1 MEHLITSSIL
11 IGRDNLKIPFY
22 KIYWDEEDVEAVSQ
36 VIRRGSWWTK
46 GKEVGEFEEEIA
58 QTVNRSYAIALN
70 SGTSALNA
78 SMEALGIG
86 EGDEVIVPSFT
97 FIATALAPSF
107 VGAKPVFADI
117 ERERLGLDP
126 EDVKERI
133 TSKTAAI
140 IPIHYGGLPCHI
152 KALSEIA
159 EDNGIFLVEDS
170 AEALGAQTDDRKTGS
185 FGDISIMSFTGGKI
199 ITMGEGGMVMT
210 NSEKLRDKIES
221 IREKYSWRMPTI
233 VAALGLSQLEKLSLV
248 IGKRRNNARIYTK
261 AFEEIEDITPPK
273 EPDGCFNVYFLYT
286 VKVDKGR
293 DELQEYLT
301 EQGISTKV
309 YFHPLH
315 KDPLKLPVT
324 EELSRQVLTLPIYP
338 SMTDVERNFIL
349 DNIRGWSK
357 RK

>member
-1 MEHLITSSIL
+1 MEPHIIYMIP
-11 IGRDNLKIPFY
+11 IGDDNMKIPLY
-22 KIYWDEEDVEAVSQ
+22 KIHWDEEDIDAVSQ

-46 GKEVGEFEEEIA
+46 GKEADEFAGKIA
-58 QTVNRSYAIALN
+58 QTVDREYAVPVN

-86 EGDEVIVPSFT
+86 AGDEVIVPSFT

-133 TSKTAAI
+133 TDKTAAI

-152 KALSEIA
+152 KELTEIA
-159 EDNGIFLVEDS
+159 EDNDLFLVEDA
-170 AEALGAQTDDRKTGS
+170 AEALGAYTDDDKMGS
-185 FGDISIMSFTGGKI
+185 FGVVSITSFTGSKI

-210 NSEKLRDKIES
+210 NSKFLRNRLES

-233 VAALGLSQLEKLSLV
+233 LAALGLSQLRKLPLV
-248 IGKRRNNARIYTK
+248 IEKRRNNARIYSETLEK
-261 AFEEIEDITPPK
+261 IDGVSLLR
-273 EPDGCFNVYFLYT
+273 EPSGCFNVYQFYT
-286 VKVDKGR
+286 MMVDEDR
-293 DELQEYLT
+293 DEFQRYLT
-301 EQGISTKV
+301 EQGVSTNI

-315 KDPLKLPVT
+315 KSPLSLPVT
-324 EELSRQVLTLPIYP
+324 EEFSRRVLTIPVYP
-338 SMTDVERNFIL
+338 TMTDAERNFIL
-349 DNIRGWSK
+349 RSLRRQDV
-357 RK
+357 